1 MAELVTSTGK
11 AFGIIIKT
19 TRLVIRLANRRSFT
33 LQTITVTGF
42 RERTNF
48 RAWPTVA
55 VADKHPL

>member
-33 LQTITVTGF
+33 LQ
-42 RERTNF
+42 
-48 RAWPTVA
+48 
-55 VADKHPL
+55 